1 MSGQSTVNTPVFGD
15 RRPVSGS
22 RRRLNEA
29 CVAVLERLLLRL
41 SACCYDALGRFNRE
55 SAR

>member
-22 RRRLNEA
+22 KTRPNGA
-29 CVAVLERLLLRL
+29 SVVALERLLLRL